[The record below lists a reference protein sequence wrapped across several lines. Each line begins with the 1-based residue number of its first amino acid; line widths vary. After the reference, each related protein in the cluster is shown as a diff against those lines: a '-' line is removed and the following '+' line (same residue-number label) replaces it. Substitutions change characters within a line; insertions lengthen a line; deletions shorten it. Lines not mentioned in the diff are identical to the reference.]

1 MRKGLL
7 LVISGPAGAG
17 KGTMKDMLLERDK
30 GFHFSVSATTR
41 EPRPDEIDGIHYDF
55 ISEAEFNRRDA
66 EGDFLETAT
75 VHGHLYGTPLK
86 PVMRML
92 DDGEDMLFDIDTQGA
107 LKIMETIKDCVSVF
121 VTAPTFAEIER
132 RLRTRGTECESD
144 LQRRLL
150 NAHGE
155 IEEMH
160 RYRYVIVNDVLE
172 VAYRQLEAI
181 ISAERINTDR
191 YLPEIGL

>member
-30 GFHFSVSATTR
+30 GFHFSISATTR
-41 EPRPDEIDGIHYDF
+41 APRPGEVDGIHYDF
-55 ISEAEFNRRDA
+55 ISKDEFMRREA

-121 VTAPTFAEIER
+121 VTAPTFTEIEK
-132 RLRTRGTECESD
+132 RLRKRGTECEED
-144 LQRRLL
+144 MQRRLR
-150 NAHGE
+150 NAR
-155 IEEMH
+155 EEVKALH
-160 RYRYVIVNDVLE
+160 RYRYVIVNDDLE
-172 VAYRQLEAI
+172 IAYRQLEAVI
-181 ISAERINTDR
+181 EAERINTNR
-191 YLPEIGL
+191 YQPEIGP